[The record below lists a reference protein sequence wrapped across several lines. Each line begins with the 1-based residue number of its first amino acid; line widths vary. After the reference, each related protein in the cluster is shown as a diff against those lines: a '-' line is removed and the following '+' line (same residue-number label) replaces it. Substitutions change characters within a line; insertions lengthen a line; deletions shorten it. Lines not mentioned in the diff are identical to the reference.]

1 MYIGERIKFLREQN
15 CYTQEKLEEITDIQ
29 KGTISKYENGHNS
42 PSAENIEK
50 IANAF
55 NVSVDYLFGR
65 DMHLIS
71 EDDEEY
77 TKVVPNI
84 DMQILNELHKPENEQ
99 LLRFLRG
106 DPERRIKLI
115 RDNNRNYFI
124 D

>member
-15 CYTQEKLEEITDIQ
+15 SYTQEKLEEITDIQ

-50 IANAF
+50 IADAF
-55 NVSVDYLFGR
+55 DVSVDYLFGR
-65 DMHLIS
+65 DVRLIS

-77 TKVVPNI
+77 VKVVPNI
-84 DMQILNELHKPENEQ
+84 DMEILNELHKT
-99 LLRFLRG
+99 
-106 DPERRIKLI
+106 ERRIKLI
-115 RDNNRNYFI
+115 RDNNRTYFI

>member
-15 CYTQEKLEEITDIQ
+15 GYTQEKLEEITDIQ

-55 NVSVDYLFGR
+55 DVSIDYLFGR
-65 DMHLIS
+65 DVRLIS

-77 TKVVPNI
+77 IKVVPNI
-84 DMQILNELHKPENEQ
+84 DLEIIYELHKPENEK
-99 LLRFLRG
+99 LLKFLREN
-106 DPERRIKLI
+106 PERRIKLI
-115 RDNNRNYFI
+115 RDNNRTYFI